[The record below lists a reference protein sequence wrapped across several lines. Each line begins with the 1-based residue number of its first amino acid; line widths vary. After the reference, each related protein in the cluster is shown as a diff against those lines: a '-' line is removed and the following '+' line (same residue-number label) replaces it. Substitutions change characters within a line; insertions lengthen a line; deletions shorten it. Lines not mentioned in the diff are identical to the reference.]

1 MREMVKQHRFRN
13 SIAGGSAVCGGMYMI
28 NAFFVVLF
36 AAALAAI
43 TLGVRYTLHMFQQ
56 SSYQYRSYWRY
67 MKTHPAMTLLPLI
80 GVFPLLGSLLA
91 RNTLAVVM
99 VILMLE
105 FLYMILLVLLYWPR
119 AAKKKLVITARVKR
133 LIATTAVLYLLAC
146 LVAQLATGI
155 FWWPLFC
162 LVVWGAMLSPYVVL
176 LANLINRPI
185 EKGINQ
191 HYIRDAR
198 RMLKACPNLKII
210 GITGSYGKTS
220 VKYYLETL
228 LGVQYDVLM
237 TPESFNTPMGV
248 VKTIRG
254 SLSATHEIF
263 LCEMGARHV
272 GDIKEICDIVAPQIG
287 VITSLGYQHL
297 ETFKTLDHI
306 VGTKRE
312 LFDALPQG
320 APRFV
325 NGDNEFVRQYGVNQ
339 GAITYG
345 LEEGNAYRAYDLEYS
360 EKGTRFMVQ
369 APDGGREEFTTRLLG
384 EHNVINITG
393 AIAVAHELGIPL
405 DKLRLPVRRL
415 EGAPHRLQPIS
426 RGYMTIIDD
435 AYNSNPNGAHM
446 ALKTLG
452 MFKGLR
458 VLVTPGMVELGEQ
471 EDHYNY
477 ELGREAAQ
485 HCDYIVLVGR
495 RQTES
500 ILKGVE
506 DTDFDRQHLYV
517 AENLQDAMKYVY
529 GIETDQKKIVLLE
542 NDLPDSYL

>member
-1 MREMVKQHRFRN
+1 
-13 SIAGGSAVCGGMYMI
+13 MI
-28 NAFFVVLF
+28 NVFFVILF
-36 AAALAAI
+36 AAALAAVI
-43 TLGVRYTLHMFQQ
+43 LGVRYTLHMFQQ
-56 SSYQYRSYWRY
+56 SSYQYQSYWRY
-67 MKTHPAMTLLPLI
+67 MKTHPVMTMLPFA
-80 GVFPLLGSLLA
+80 GVVLLLGSLFA
-91 RNTLAVVM
+91 GRSLAVVM
-99 VILMLE
+99 VILALE
-105 FLYMILLVLLYWPR
+105 LLYMILLVLMYWPR

-133 LIATTAVLYLLAC
+133 LIATTAVLYVLICLIVLL
-146 LVAQLATGI
+146 VTKN
-155 FWWPLFC
+155 FWWPMFWLAA
-162 LVVWGAMLSPYVVL
+162 LGAMLSPYMVL

-191 HYIRDAR
+191 YYIRDAR

-220 VKYYLETL
+220 VKYYLHTL
-228 LGVQYDVLM
+228 LGAKYDVLM

-254 SLSATHEIF
+254 SLKATHEIF

-272 GDIKEICDIVAPQIG
+272 GDIKEICDIVDPQIG

-312 LFDALPQG
+312 LFDALPAG
-320 APRFV
+320 GPRFV
-325 NGDNEFVRQYGVNQ
+325 NGDNEFVKQYGVNQ
-339 GAITYG
+339 GAVTYG

-369 APDGGREEFTTRLLG
+369 APDGSREEFTTRLLG

-393 AIAVAHELGIPL
+393 AIAVSHELGIPL
-405 DKLRLPVRRL
+405 DKLKIPVRRL
-415 EGAPHRLQPIS
+415 EGAPHRLQPIAK
-426 RGYMTIIDD
+426 GKTIIIDD
-435 AYNSNPNGAHM
+435 AYNSNPTGAHM

-452 MFKGLR
+452 MFQGVR

-477 ELGREAAQ
+477 ELGREATQ
-485 HCDYIVLVGR
+485 HCDYIVLVGH

-500 ILKGVE
+500 IQRGVT
-506 DTDFDRQHLYV
+506 DTDFDREHFYV
-517 AENLQDAMKYVY
+517 AENLQDAMNYVY
-529 GIETDQKKIVLLE
+529 GIVTNQKLIVLLE
-542 NDLPDSYL
+542 NDLPDNYL

>member
-1 MREMVKQHRFRN
+1 MRYLYYAVY
-13 SIAGGSAVCGGMYMI
+13 IAVLIAAPAAV
-28 NAFFVVLF
+28 L
-36 AAALAAI
+36 
-43 TLGVRYTLHMFQQ
+43 LGVRYTLHMFQQ
-56 SSYQYRSYWRY
+56 GSYQYRSYWRY
-67 MKTHPAMTLLPLI
+67 MKSHPVMTLLPFTGL
-80 GVFPLLGSLLA
+80 
-91 RNTLAVVM
+91 
-99 VILMLE
+99 
-105 FLYMILLVLLYWPR
+105 ILLVCYAPPLVIMRLVVIPQLKLLYLLLLVWLYRPR
-119 AAKKKLVITARVKR
+119 KAKKKLVITARVKR
-133 LIATTAVLYLLAC
+133 LIVTVAVLYLAAFLAVS
-146 LVAQLATGI
+146 LWSGRIGLALAV
-155 FWWPLFC
+155 P
-162 LVVWGAMLSPYVVL
+162 GAMLGPYVVL
-176 LANLINRPI
+176 LANLINMPI
-185 EKGINQ
+185 EKGINRY
-191 HYIRDAR
+191 YIRDAR
-198 RMLKACPNLKII
+198 RMLKACPGLRVI

-248 VKTIRG
+248 VKTIRK

-272 GDIKEICDIVAPQIG
+272 GDIKEICDIVDPQMG

-297 ETFKTLDHI
+297 ETFKTLEHI

-325 NGDNEFVRQYGVNQ
+325 NGDNEFVKQYGVNE
-339 GAITYG
+339 GAVTYG
-345 LEEGNAYRAYDLEYS
+345 LEEGSAYRAYNLEYS
-360 EKGTRFMVQ
+360 AKGTRFMVQ
-369 APDGGREEFTTRLLG
+369 APDGSREEFATRLLG

-405 DKLRLPVRRL
+405 DRLRLPVRRL

-426 RGYMTIIDD
+426 RGYTTIIDD

-452 MFKGLR
+452 MFKGVR
-458 VLVTPGMVELGEQ
+458 ILVTPGMVELGEQ

-485 HCDYIVLVGR
+485 YCDYIVLVGR

-506 DTDFDRQHLYV
+506 EADFDRGHLHV

-529 GIETDQKKIVLLE
+529 GVETDREKVVLLE

>member
-1 MREMVKQHRFRN
+1 MISSGYEGLNTALREGLRYV
-13 SIAGGSAVCGGMYMI
+13 GVYMI
-28 NAFFVVLF
+28 NAFFVILF

-43 TLGVRYTLHMFQQ
+43 ALGVRYTLHMFQQ
-56 SSYQYRSYWRY
+56 GSYQYRSYWRY
-67 MKTHPAMTLLPLI
+67 MKTHPVMTLLPFT
-80 GVFPLLGSLLA
+80 GAVPLLGSLVVGKS
-91 RNTLAVVM
+91 LAVVM
-99 VILMLE
+99 VILVLE
-105 FLYMILLVLLYWPR
+105 LLYMILLILLYWPR

-133 LIATTAVLYLLAC
+133 LIVTTAVLYALICLLVLLVTKNFWCALFW
-146 LVAQLATGI
+146 LVAL
-155 FWWPLFC
+155 
-162 LVVWGAMLSPYVVL
+162 GAMLGPYMVL

-191 HYIRDAR
+191 YYIRDAR

-220 VKYYLETL
+220 VKYYLHTL
-228 LGVQYDVLM
+228 LGAKYDVLM

-254 SLSATHEIF
+254 SLKATHEIF

-272 GDIKEICDIVAPQIG
+272 GDIKEICDIVDPQIG

-312 LFDALPQG
+312 LFDALPAG
-320 APRFV
+320 GPRFV
-325 NGDNEFVRQYGVNQ
+325 NGDNEYVKQYGVAQ
-339 GAITYG
+339 GAVTYG

-369 APDGGREEFTTRLLG
+369 APDGSREEFTTRLLG

-393 AIAVAHELGIPL
+393 AIAVSHELGIPL
-405 DKLRLPVRRL
+405 DKLKIPVRRL
-415 EGAPHRLQPIS
+415 EGAPHRLQPIVK
-426 RGYMTIIDD
+426 GNIIIIDD

-452 MFKGLR
+452 MFQGVR

-477 ELGREAAQ
+477 ELGREATQ
-485 HCDYIVLVGR
+485 HCDYIVLVGP

-500 ILKGVE
+500 IQRGVT
-506 DTDFDRQHLYV
+506 DTDFDREHFYV
-517 AENLQDAMKYVY
+517 AEDLQGAMKYVY
-529 GIETDQKKIVLLE
+529 GIVTDRKLIVLLE
-542 NDLPDSYL
+542 NDLPDNYL

>member
-1 MREMVKQHRFRN
+1 
-13 SIAGGSAVCGGMYMI
+13 MI
-28 NAFFVVLF
+28 NVFFVLIF
-36 AAALAAI
+36 ATALAAI
-43 TLGVRYTLHMFQQ
+43 ILGVRYTLHMFQQ
-56 SSYQYRSYWRY
+56 GSYQYRSYWRY

-80 GVFPLLGSLLA
+80 GVIPLICCFA
-91 RNTLAVVM
+91 VRKTLAAVT
-99 VILMLE
+99 VILVLE
-105 FLYMILLVLLYWPR
+105 WLCLLLLVWLYRPR

-146 LVAQLATGI
+146 LAALLITGAP
-155 FWWPLFC
+155 WWPLFV
-162 LVVWGAMLSPYVVL
+162 LAMLGAMLGPYMVL

-198 RMLKACPNLKII
+198 RMLKACPDLKII

-220 VKYYLETL
+220 VKYYLHTL
-228 LGVQYDVLM
+228 LSAKYDVLM

-254 SLSATHEIF
+254 SLKATHEIF

-272 GDIKEICDIVAPQIG
+272 GDIKEICDIVDPQMG

-312 LFDALPQG
+312 LFDALPADG
-320 APRFV
+320 PRFV
-325 NGDNEFVRQYGVNQ
+325 NGDNEFVKQYGVNQ

-345 LEEGNAYRAYDLEYS
+345 LEEGNSYRACDLEYS
-360 EKGTRFMVQ
+360 EKGTRFIVQ
-369 APDGGREEFTTRLLG
+369 APDGSREEFTTRLLG

-393 AIAVAHELGIPL
+393 AIAVSHELGIPL
-405 DKLRLPVRRL
+405 DKLKIPVRRL
-415 EGAPHRLQPIS
+415 EGAPHRLQPIAK
-426 RGYMTIIDD
+426 GNTIIIDD
-435 AYNSNPNGAHM
+435 AYNSNPGGAHM
-446 ALKTLG
+446 ALRTLG
-452 MFKGLR
+452 MFQGVR

-477 ELGREAAQ
+477 EFGREATQ
-485 HCDYIVLVGR
+485 YCDYIVLVGHK
-495 RQTES
+495 QTGS
-500 ILKGVE
+500 IQRGVT
-506 DTDFDRQHLYV
+506 DADFDREHFYV
-517 AENLQDAMKYVY
+517 AEDLQDAMKYVY
-529 GIETDQKKIVLLE
+529 GIVTNQKLIVLLE
-542 NDLPDSYL
+542 NDLPDNYL

>member
-1 MREMVKQHRFRN
+1 MWGV
-13 SIAGGSAVCGGMYMI
+13 YMI
-28 NAFFVVLF
+28 NIFFILIFVTAI
-36 AAALAAI
+36 AAVS
-43 TLGVRYTLHMFQQ
+43 LGVRYTLHMFQQ

-67 MKTHPAMTLLPLI
+67 MKTHPAMTLLPLA
-80 GVFPLLGSLLA
+80 GVAVLA
-91 RNTLAVVM
+91 GWLAVRKSLAAVV
-99 VILMLE
+99 VILSLE
-105 FLYMILLVLLYWPR
+105 WICLLLLVFLYWPR
-119 AAKKKLVITARVKR
+119 AAKKKLIITARVKR
-133 LIATTAVLYLLAC
+133 LIAATAALYLLAC
-146 LVAQLATGI
+146 LAASLMAGI
-155 FWWPLFC
+155 SWPLL
-162 LVVWGAMLSPYVVL
+162 LVSAMLGAMLSPYMVL

-191 HYIRDAR
+191 YYIRDAR

-220 VKYYLETL
+220 VKYYLHTL
-228 LGVQYDVLM
+228 LGAKYDVLM
-237 TPESFNTPMGV
+237 TPESFNTPMGI

-254 SLSATHEIF
+254 SLKATHEIF

-272 GDIKEICDIVAPQIG
+272 GDIKEICDIVDPQIG

-312 LFDALPQG
+312 LFDALPPG
-320 APRFV
+320 GPRFV
-325 NGDNEFVRQYGVNQ
+325 NGDNEFVKQYGVNQ
-339 GAITYG
+339 DAVTYG

-369 APDGGREEFTTRLLG
+369 APDGSREEFTTRLLG

-393 AIAVAHELGIPL
+393 AIAVSHEMGIPL
-405 DKLRLPVRRL
+405 DKLKIPVRRL
-415 EGAPHRLQPIS
+415 EGAPHRLQPMVKGNTI
-426 RGYMTIIDD
+426 IIDD
-435 AYNSNPNGAHM
+435 AYNANPNGAHM

-452 MFKGLR
+452 MFQGVR

-477 ELGREAAQ
+477 ELGRDAAR

-500 ILKGVE
+500 IQRGVL
-506 DTDFDRQHLYV
+506 DTDFDREHFYV
-517 AENLQDAMKYVY
+517 AEDLQDAMKYVY
-529 GIETDQKKIVLLE
+529 GIVTNQKLIVLLE
-542 NDLPDSYL
+542 NDLPDNYS

>member
-1 MREMVKQHRFRN
+1 
-13 SIAGGSAVCGGMYMI
+13 MI
-28 NAFFVVLF
+28 NAFFILIF
-36 AAALAAI
+36 AVALAAI

-56 SSYQYRSYWRY
+56 GSYQYRSYWRY
-67 MKTHPAMTLLPLI
+67 MKTHPVMTLLPLI
-80 GVFPLLGSLLA
+80 GVIPLAAWGIVSKTLAGVTVILVFELLYLLLLA
-91 RNTLAVVM
+91 
-99 VILMLE
+99 
-105 FLYMILLVLLYWPR
+105 LLYWPK

-133 LIATTAVLYLLAC
+133 LIATTAALYVLAC
-146 LVAQLATGI
+146 LAVQLTVGI
-155 FWWPLFC
+155 LWWPLFI
-162 LVVWGAMLSPYVVL
+162 LAALGAMLSPYVVL

-185 EKGINQ
+185 EKGINR
-191 HYIRDAR
+191 HYIQDAR

-228 LGVQYDVLM
+228 LGAQFDVLK

-254 SLSATHEIF
+254 SLRATHEIF

-272 GDIKEICDIVAPQIG
+272 GDIKEICDIVDPQIG

-297 ETFKTLDHI
+297 ETFKSLDNI

-325 NGDNEFVRQYGVNQ
+325 SGDNEFVKQYGVDQ
-339 GAITYG
+339 GAVTYG
-345 LEEGNAYRAYDLEYS
+345 LGEGNTYRACDLEYS
-360 EKGTRFMVQ
+360 EKGATFWVQ
-369 APDGGREEFTTRLLG
+369 APDGSRERFTTRLLG

-405 DKLRLPVRRL
+405 DKLKLPVHRL
-415 EGAPHRLQPIS
+415 EGAPHRLQPIA
-426 RGYMTIIDD
+426 RGNTVIIDD

-446 ALKTLG
+446 ALKTLER
-452 MFKGLR
+452 FTGLR
-458 VLVTPGMVELGEQ
+458 ILVTPGMVELGEQ

-477 ELGREAAQ
+477 ELGKEAAKC
-485 HCDYIVLVGR
+485 CDYIVLVGR

-500 ILKGVE
+500 IQKGVT
-506 DTDFDRQHLYV
+506 DTDFDRQRLYV
-517 AENLQDAMKYVY
+517 AENLQDAMNYVNA
-529 GIETDQKKIVLLE
+529 IETDRKKIVLLE